1 VFIFRFEAADT
12 LDWPSKPVA
21 TTTTGLV
28 PVVYRLD
35 LNQPRS
41 LFAMQSFAVQDKD
54 AAQRVILPPRA
65 DEARA
70 IPPRPEDVAADRG
83 KPARGSTATRWSA

>member
-1 VFIFRFEAADT
+1 VAAAVAVVDVELVSRPMHRREVRPRLIRHEVRSPT
-12 LDWPSKPVA
+12 LV
-21 TTTTGLV
+21 
-28 PVVYRLD
+28 
-35 LNQPRS
+35 
-41 LFAMQSFAVQDKD
+41 AVQDKD